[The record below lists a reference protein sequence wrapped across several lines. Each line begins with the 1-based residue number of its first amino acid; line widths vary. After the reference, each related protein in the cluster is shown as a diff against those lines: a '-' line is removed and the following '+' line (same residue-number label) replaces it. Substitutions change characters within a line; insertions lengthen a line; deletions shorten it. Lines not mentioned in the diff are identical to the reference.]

1 VRGVVVSCS
10 EAPLKKNFT
19 YKNNNTLQ
27 RQSVSQSFEG
37 RETLLFYFRP
47 DVFHFLKDSWK
58 KRKRAEREFEHYI
71 VGVVVL

>member
-47 DVFHFLKDSWK
+47 EVFHFLKDSWK
-58 KRKRAEREFEHYI
+58 KRKERETES
-71 VGVVVL
+71 